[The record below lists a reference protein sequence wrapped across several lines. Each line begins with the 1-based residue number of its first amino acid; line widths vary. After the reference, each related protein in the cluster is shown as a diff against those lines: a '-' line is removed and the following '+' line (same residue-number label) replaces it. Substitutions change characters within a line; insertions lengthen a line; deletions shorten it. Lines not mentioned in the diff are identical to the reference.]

1 MGTAVLEVS
10 KSWLKMATHSCI
22 SQDDS
27 QKDNPQHCD
36 INGGASSLLK
46 TGAWDWSLMDKIF
59 EEFGGVYVDRK
70 KLIIVDEKYS
80 TQLCFVFD
88 TEISEENLGL
98 LVIS

>member
-1 MGTAVLEVS
+1 
-10 KSWLKMATHSCI
+10 
-22 SQDDS
+22 
-27 QKDNPQHCD
+27 
-36 INGGASSLLK
+36 
-46 TGAWDWSLMDKIF
+46 MDKIL

>member
-1 MGTAVLEVS
+1 M
-10 KSWLKMATHSCI
+10 
-22 SQDDS
+22 
-27 QKDNPQHCD
+27 
-36 INGGASSLLK
+36 LK
-46 TGAWDWSLMDKIF
+46 TGAWAWSLMDKIF